1 MESTE
6 VIGWRAANK
15 VAKALNER
23 DEVMAKVELN
33 TFWSDHVCSLTPFLE
48 SQKNLPFKVRVTS
61 VVFGLLMPLLPIYAV
76 PTTTT
81 AC

>member
-48 SQKNLPFKVRVTS
+48 S
-61 VVFGLLMPLLPIYAV
+61 
-76 PTTTT
+76 
-81 AC
+81 